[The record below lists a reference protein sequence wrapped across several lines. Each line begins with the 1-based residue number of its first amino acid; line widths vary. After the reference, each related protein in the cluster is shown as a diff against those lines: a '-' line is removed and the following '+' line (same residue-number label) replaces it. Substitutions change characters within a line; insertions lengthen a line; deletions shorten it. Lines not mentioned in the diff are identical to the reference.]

1 MERTKTKADQE
12 GSFTERQSKSLDHG
26 GGRQRAKEYFKNG
39 VGGGQPGHTC
49 RFTRRSSLCTSRTT
63 VTAACQPQPR
73 TAKQHPA
80 APDPAWRSIATERRR
95 QRASSQMKRDL
106 THFPV
111 TFRLITATSAS
122 ETARS
127 PQIKHDMIQCC
138 RYAETTGQRASS
150 NSHNMTHNN

>member
-1 MERTKTKADQE
+1 MEGTKTKADQE
-12 GSFTERQSKSLDHG
+12 GSLTERQSKSLDHG
-26 GGRQRAKEYFKNG
+26 GGRQRAEEYFKTG
-39 VGGGQPGHTC
+39 GGGQPGHTC
-49 RFTRRSSLCTSRTT
+49 RFPRRSSLCTSRTT

-73 TAKQHPA
+73 TAKQQPA

-111 TFRLITATSAS
+111 TFRLITTTCAS

-127 PQIKHDMIQCC
+127 PQIKHDIIRCC
-138 RYAETTGQRASS
+138 RYPETTGQRASP
-150 NSHNMTHNN
+150 NSRNTTHNN